1 MFLDYKDLSSRE
13 AYEYYKNNRKYVSKT
28 IDQYNYFKK
37 AVEGLTKVIKECFLE
52 NEEGVCIRDLGYLG
66 MVKTKEKVKTRNPLT
81 TSLLKKHNKRYI
93 YKPILFTDVMYENW
107 HMEFAFS
114 HNVYD
119 SLLRNKKSKSY
130 KLRKTLC
137 DSIIVSEDFIKKAEE
152 VNKKNPQRNKNYKKE
167 ARK

>member
-13 AYEYYKNNRKYVSKT
+13 AYEYYRNNRKYVSKT

-37 AVEGLTKVIKECFLE
+37 AVEGLTRLIKDCFLE

-66 MVKTKEKVKTRNPLT
+66 MVRTIEEVRVKNPST
-81 TSLLKKHNKRYI
+81 TSILKKYNKRHM
-93 YKPILFTDVMYENW
+93 YKPVLFPDIMYENW

-114 HNVYD
+114 QNIQD
-119 SLLRNKKSKSY
+119 GLRRDKKNKEY

-152 VNKKNPQRNKNYKKE
+152 VNKKNPKRNKNYKKE

>member
-13 AYEYYKNNRKYVSKT
+13 AYEYYKENRKYVSKT

-37 AVEGLTKVIKECFLE
+37 AVEGLLRVIKKHFLD

-66 MVKTKEKVKTRNPLT
+66 MVRTKEKVKTKNPSKV
-81 TSLLKKHNKRYI
+81 SLLKKHSKRYK
-93 YKPILFTDVMYENW
+93 YKPILFIDIMYENW

-114 HNVYD
+114 PIVYEK
-119 SLLRNKKSKSY
+119 LNKNKGKKY
-130 KLRKTLC
+130 KLHKTLC